1 MRTGKLVLYAV
12 AGLVTLVAAAFVVQT
27 VLWAVSLLVTALR
40 LLALLA
46 VVGGLSYVGYKLYS
60 LVSGLSGDSSSETS
74 EASGSEFS
82 MSDIGTS
89 SDTTTEP
96 ASSSDGLREQYL
108 NGEISEAEFERRLE
122 RRIDN
127 DEYDSIDREL
137 QRERT

>member
-46 VVGGLSYVGYKLYS
+46 VVGGVGYVGYKLYS
-60 LVSGLSGDSSSETS
+60 LVSGVSGRSTSDTNSSP
-74 EASGSEFS
+74 GEFS
-82 MSDIGTS
+82 MNDIGTT
-89 SDTTTEP
+89 SDTATDTNS
-96 ASSSDGLREQYL
+96 ADSLREQYL

-122 RRIDN
+122 RKIDTS
-127 DEYDSIDREL
+127 EYDSLDREL
-137 QRERT
+137 QRERS